1 MDGWMRG
8 EPTRWHCCVVDFI
21 SLSSLHPLSLLP
33 FLGLCFYL
41 MLSLSPPSN
50 SLSPSFYPTPLL
62 SLPPTPLSMHSMY
75 DGASY
80 TAGN

>member
-1 MDGWMRG
+1 MALLCG
-8 EPTRWHCCVVDFI
+8 EIHFSI
-21 SLSSLHPLSLLP
+21 LSESPLSRLP

-41 MLSLSPPSN
+41 MLSLPLPPALPSLGLFTSLPLLL
-50 SLSPSFYPTPLL
+50 SLSP
-62 SLPPTPLSMHSMY
+62 LSMRSMY

>member
-1 MDGWMRG
+1 MALLCG
-8 EPTRWHCCVVDFI
+8 EIHVSI
-21 SLSSLHPLSLLP
+21 LSESLLSLLP

-41 MLSLSPPSN
+41 MLSLPLPPALPCLGLFTSLPLLF
-50 SLSPSFYPTPLL
+50 SLSP
-62 SLPPTPLSMHSMY
+62 LSMRSMY